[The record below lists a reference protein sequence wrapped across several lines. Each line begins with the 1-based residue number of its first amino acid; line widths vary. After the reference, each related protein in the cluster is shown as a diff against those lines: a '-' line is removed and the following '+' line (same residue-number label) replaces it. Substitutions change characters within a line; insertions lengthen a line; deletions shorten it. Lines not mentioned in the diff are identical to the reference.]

1 MWPFINII
9 KLVLNRTQHLF
20 NPISWLVASNLVLS
34 FCVLFSLNN
43 QNIGTSFFTKPF
55 AENQKVG
62 PILKQQPVSAQPIAS
77 GFVFHDLP
85 LPGWARGFEMPI
97 AGAGIPTKD
106 DQLPN
111 AARSYRNGRHEGV
124 DLYCP
129 FGTPVLAAKE
139 GYVLSVGGD
148 YHELPKVFRDR
159 LLAIAHKLVSTPGEV
174 TDLLHGRRVI
184 LDHGYANGRW
194 VITIYSHLSELEAGL
209 KPGNPVKQGTV
220 IGYAGNSGTSQ
231 VGTTNDSHLH
241 FEIRVNDHFL
251 GEGMDTKEAG
261 KLYSAVMRGGAK

>member
-1 MWPFINII
+1 MWPNII
-9 KLVLNRTQHLF
+9 KWAFNRTRHSSNAIL
-20 NPISWLVASNLVLS
+20 WLVASNLVLS
-34 FCVLFSLNN
+34 ICVLLSLND
-43 QNIGTSFFTKPF
+43 QNVRLPLISKPL
-55 AENQKVG
+55 AENQTIG
-62 PILKQQPVSAQPIAS
+62 TMPKQPSVFAEESTAS

-85 LPGWARGFEMPI
+85 LPGWARGFSMPI
-97 AGAGIPTKD
+97 AGAVMPRKD

-111 AARSYRNGRHEGV
+111 AVRSYRNGRHEGV

-129 FGTPVLAAKE
+129 FGTPVLAAKA
-139 GYVLSVGGD
+139 GLVLSVGGD

-159 LLAIAHKLVSTPGEV
+159 LLSIAHKLVSTPGEV

-184 LDHGYANGRW
+184 LDHGYADGRW
-194 VITIYSHLSELEAGL
+194 VITVYSHLSELEAGL
-209 KPGNPVKQGTV
+209 RPGNAVRQGSV

-261 KLYSAVMRGGAK
+261 KLYMAVTRGGTR